1 MTSKFIYKAI
11 RIKGAFE
18 LIIII
23 YDQEWEM
30 RERKSERIVALQG
43 HVCNCVTFCKIFN
56 SFKCF
61 NINVYIYMYYL
72 YIIEVYLFEDAKS
85 YV

>member
-23 YDQEWEM
+23 YDQQWETENNM
-30 RERKSERIVALQG
+30 VEGRGWASLHNQLASGLTELDKFVLKG
-43 HVCNCVTFCKIFN
+43 
-56 SFKCF
+56 
-61 NINVYIYMYYL
+61 
-72 YIIEVYLFEDAKS
+72 
-85 YV
+85 